1 MHVGNTIG
9 YSNGMETGW
18 KDENEHELYYGYAM
32 LISQS
37 DSIAVS
43 QSHDRIVRFYTI
55 SILHSNS
62 HCTKTIGRY
71 TFSSSL
77 EHLQQHTLIETY
89 ITWIGWFTTLTQN
102 PSFSYYSSTHFQEV
116 WSCIQCTFGWDACFS
131 APCFRPKWSSATLS
145 RIQWDMYLVFDAL

>member
-1 MHVGNTIG
+1 MWIHSFMHVGNTIG

-62 HCTKTIGRY
+62 HCTKQSDDI
-71 TFSSSL
+71 
-77 EHLQQHTLIETY
+77 
-89 ITWIGWFTTLTQN
+89 
-102 PSFSYYSSTHFQEV
+102 HFLPLLNI
-116 WSCIQCTFGWDACFS
+116 CNN
-131 APCFRPKWSSATLS
+131 TLS
-145 RIQWDMYLVFDAL
+145 